1 MQITAE
7 PREDF
12 TILHLRGE
20 FDTFYCGLLQ
30 KEIEGLEKA
39 GVNRIALNL
48 RLVKFINS
56 TALGAIIKASRSL
69 TGKGGKLV
77 IARPS
82 NFCRDIMEKVGL
94 DRVVPIFDSDEA
106 AGTALLE
113 DVASSKGAESADDT
127 DELDDET
134 AILFSPSDPNRV
146 EHFVQKSQNQ
156 AVTNPVHGHKFGSKW
171 RGVGRMSALD
181 SDGLRFTWNGGNT
194 GLSPFEMGQM
204 LSLGTDL
211 NVKFRLPL
219 LQKGHCEAVVTISE
233 VEERPDGVKLAA
245 TFSEIEPETRQA
257 VQQYAQDMAFL
268 KKELR
273 QATGD

>member
-12 TILHLRGE
+12 AILHLRGE
-20 FDTFYCGLLQ
+20 FDTFYCALLQ
-30 KEIEGLEKA
+30 QEIEGLEKA
-39 GVNRIALNL
+39 GVTRIALNL

-56 TALGAIIKASRSL
+56 TALGAVIKASRSL
-69 TGKGGKLV
+69 SGKGGKLV
-77 IARPS
+77 ISRPS
-82 NFCRDIMEKVGL
+82 SFCRDIMEKVGL
-94 DRVVPIFDSDEA
+94 SRVVTIFDSDEA

-113 DVASSKGAESADDT
+113 GVAKALAPEGD
-127 DELDDET
+127 DELDDDT
-134 AILFSPSDPNRV
+134 TILFSPSDPKRI
-146 EHFVQKSQNQ
+146 EHFVQASKTN
-156 AVTNPVHGHKFGSKW
+156 APTNPVHGHAFGSKW

-181 SDGLRFTWNGGNT
+181 ADGLRFTWNGGNT
-194 GLSPFEMGQM
+194 GLSSFEMGQL

-245 TFSEIEPETRQA
+245 TFSEIEPETRGA
-257 VQQYAQDMAFL
+257 VQQYAADMAFL

>member
-30 KEIEGLEKA
+30 EEIEGLEKA
-39 GVNRIALNL
+39 GVSRIALNL

-56 TALGAIIKASRSL
+56 TALGAVIKASRNLS
-69 TGKGGKLV
+69 GKGGKLV
-77 IARPS
+77 ISRPS

-94 DRVVPIFDSDEA
+94 GRVVTIFDTDEA

-113 DVASSKGAESADDT
+113 GVVKTSAPEGN
-127 DELDDET
+127 DELDDDT
-134 AILFSPSDPNRV
+134 TILFSPSDPDRI
-146 EHFVQKSQNQ
+146 EHFVQAGKT
-156 AVTNPVHGHKFGSKW
+156 VEPTNPVHGHAFGSKW

-181 SDGLRFTWNGGNT
+181 ADGLRFTWNGGNT
-194 GLSPFEMGQM
+194 ALSSFEMGQL

-245 TFSEIEPETRQA
+245 TFSEIEPETRTA
-257 VQQYAQDMAFL
+257 VQQYAADMAFL

>member
-30 KEIEGLEKA
+30 NEIEGLEKA

-56 TALGAIIKASRSL
+56 TALGAIIKASRNL

-77 IARPS
+77 ISRPS
-82 NFCRDIMEKVGL
+82 SFCRDIMEKVGL

-113 DVASSKGAESADDT
+113 DLAQESKGEGN

-134 AILFSPSDPNRV
+134 AILFSPSDPSRV
-146 EHFVQKSQNQ
+146 EHFVQKSQ
-156 AVTNPVHGHKFGSKW
+156 AGGVTNPVHGHQFGSKW

-194 GLSPFEMGQM
+194 GMSPFEMGQM

-219 LQKGHCEAVVTISE
+219 LQKGHCEAVITVSE